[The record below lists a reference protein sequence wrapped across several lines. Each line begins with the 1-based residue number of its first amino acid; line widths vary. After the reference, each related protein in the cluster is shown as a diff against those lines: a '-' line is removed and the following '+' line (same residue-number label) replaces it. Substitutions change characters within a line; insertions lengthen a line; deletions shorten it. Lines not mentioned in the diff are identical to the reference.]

1 MYSASGICVRFP
13 FNYLEGEKKKRSFE
27 SFGIYLLPH
36 LRLAVIEKQLASGFV
51 HLYKN
56 YSPSSTRPFFFFFF
70 FFLMD
75 FAVVA
80 GVVEYVRVFNQKAII
95 EQLRDIL

>member
-1 MYSASGICVRFP
+1 MYSASCICVRFP
-13 FNYLEGEKKKRSFE
+13 FNYLEKKRFE

-36 LRLAVIEKQLASGFV
+36 LHLAIIEKQLASGFA
-51 HLYKN
+51 HLYKII
-56 YSPSSTRPFFFFFF
+56 PHPPPVLFFIF
-70 FFLMD
+70 MD

-80 GVVEYVRVFNQKAII
+80 GVVEYVRVFNQKEII